1 MEDRV
6 RNLTENQD
14 VRMMRSYFTFNM
26 VEDPAKRFINLIMGM
41 EGNARTLIVAWSAQ
55 GEFKNEIFS
64 FVTTGYE

>member
-26 VEDPAKRFINLIMGM
+26 VEDPAKRFINLNMGM
-41 EGNARTLIVAWSAQ
+41 EGNARILIVAWSAQ
-55 GEFKNEIFS
+55 GEFKNENFS